1 MTDSALMFITVLGCP
16 NAVGQCSRLGRW
28 LAVAQISQALL
39 LRSWQSLR
47 EGNGVEDMLVR
58 QWLIFSPPMLHDVVV
73 WTGARK
79 DQGRLVNW
87 HLDNGR
93 GVWRKANETVIMRD
107 DYDNAPFY

>member
-1 MTDSALMFITVLGCP
+1 MPWD
-16 NAVGQCSRLGRW
+16 NAVDWEDGLRSLRFLKHF
-28 LAVAQISQALL
+28 L

-93 GVWRKANETVIMRD
+93 GVWRKANETVIMRN